1 MSQTKPYRV
10 SHLDALEAESI
21 FVMREV
27 MAEFERPVLL
37 FSGGKDSIVMLRLAE
52 KAFAPA
58 RIPFPVMHVDT
69 GHNFP
74 EVLEYRDAR
83 VADLGLN
90 LVIASVQEA
99 IDSGLVRELP
109 DGTRNRI
116 QTPVLLAAVEK
127 YRFDALFGGARRDEE
142 KARAKERMFSFRD
155 EFGQW
160 DPKNQ
165 RPELW
170 SLYNGKIH
178 GGEHMRIFPLS
189 NWTELDVWD
198 YIHQEQIE
206 IPSIYFAHR
215 RRVIRLPQQH
225 MATASA
231 DVLSSATGPAGQ
243 AKPPLPD
250 CHSQGQVLAF
260 RAGQSAVFS
269 HRAQASG
276 LAKVRHWPRI
286 APGDDHV
293 FERRLEMPVAFDS
306 RLDHHVDRS
315 AGHDQMLDIVAADE
329 DELAVGIDGRALD
342 HAKPAFAPF
351 EETRPASSGRR
362 PTATAGTRTP
372 GTASGPVHRS
382 RGSACSPA
390 ARSRRRSRTGPAAA
404 AAAPATRG

>member
-1 MSQTKPYRV
+1 VSQAKPYRV

-83 VADLGLN
+83 VGELGLN
-90 LVIASVQEA
+90 LVVASVQEA

-170 SLYNGKIH
+170 RLYNGRHRK
-178 GGEHMRIFPLS
+178 GEHIRVFPIS
-189 NWTELDVWD
+189 DWTELDVWR
-198 YIHQEQIE
+198 YLAREQVDL
-206 IPSIYFAHR
+206 PPIYFAHER
-215 RRVIRLPQQH
+215 EVVDEEGLLMAINEFFPAPEGAAVERL
-225 MATASA
+225 MVRYRTVGDATATGAVRSE
-231 DVLSSATGPAGQ
+231 AT
-243 AKPPLPD
+243 D
-250 CHSQGQVLAF
+250 YE
-260 RAGQSAVFS
+260 AVIAETAIS
-269 HRAQASG
+269 
-276 LAKVRHWPRI
+276 RI
-286 APGDDHV
+286 T
-293 FERRLEMPVAFDS
+293 ER
-306 RLDHHVDRS
+306 
-315 AGHDQMLDIVAADE
+315 G
-329 DELAVGIDGRALD
+329 
-342 HAKPAFAPF
+342 
-351 EETRPASSGRR
+351 
-362 PTATAGTRTP
+362 
-372 GTASGPVHRS
+372 
-382 RGSACSPA
+382 
-390 ARSRRRSRTGPAAA
+390 
-404 AAAPATRG
+404 ATRGDDRFSEAAMEDRKKEGYF

>member
-58 RIPFPVMHVDT
+58 RIPFPVMHIDT

-74 EVLEYRDAR
+74 EVLEYRDTR
-83 VADLGLN
+83 VATLGLN
-90 LVIASVQEA
+90 LVVASVQEA
-99 IDSGLVRELP
+99 IESGHVRELP

-170 SLYNGKIH
+170 SLYNGRH
-178 GGEHMRIFPLS
+178 HPGESIRVFPLS
-189 NWTELDVWD
+189 NWTELDVWH
-198 YIHQEQIE
+198 YIAEEKISLPAIYYAHEREVVDRGGMLYGVNEYLKLRAGEQSSIRKVRYRTVGDASLTAAV
-206 IPSIYFAHR
+206 PSEADTVE
-215 RRVIRLPQQH
+215 RVIEEVETTRL
-225 MATASA
+225 T
-231 DVLSSATGPAGQ
+231 
-243 AKPPLPD
+243 
-250 CHSQGQVLAF
+250 
-260 RAGQSAVFS
+260 
-269 HRAQASG
+269 
-276 LAKVRHWPRI
+276 
-286 APGDDHV
+286 
-293 FERRLEMPVAFDS
+293 ER
-306 RLDHHVDRS
+306 
-315 AGHDQMLDIVAADE
+315 G
-329 DELAVGIDGRALD
+329 
-342 HAKPAFAPF
+342 
-351 EETRPASSGRR
+351 
-362 PTATAGTRTP
+362 
-372 GTASGPVHRS
+372 
-382 RGSACSPA
+382 
-390 ARSRRRSRTGPAAA
+390 
-404 AAAPATRG
+404 ATRGDDRVSEASMEDRKREGYF